1 MTTLAMN
8 NHFGSEINELKASS
22 LLQRIKA
29 LEENGLN
36 DTLIKKRVPS
46 YAAAAPL
53 NDTPFN
59 KGSFKSYHSGNST
72 KIYQNPNNHEV
83 NLANT
88 SMNSVSSAH
97 STNSEDTFNESPDI
111 VREDRIAS
119 PVNYHHIIDELN
131 DAKSRL
137 RKVPEPA
144 VGLGFKS
151 PVVFEALAPAPDPA
165 AFRAEINSSINKRQ
179 APVQPLDTPTNTSDG
194 NTSFSKATSK
204 LLAETLKKVNQQINQ
219 KAALTENNDSTSSL
233 NQIPISIPL
242 SGGSEPH
249 AVPSRSRS
257 SSSRSSA
264 AGINALIGI
273 WNEVDKHNKLQAS
286 RNASKSLGNISANNP
301 AFANVNNTSSNIRSD
316 HSYSKHSSPKPYTN
330 PQAAISSLKSIVSAV
345 HSHTKLQTA
354 ANNSTTA
361 SASDPHSQDPS
372 DPILN
377 RLHAIVLGSIPPHRV
392 ATEDSTTAPR
402 ISVGDIMTSS
412 VYNNY
417 SKLRQTPDAVSEKP
431 TKNLSHTTVF
441 KAIPDEESATTPK
454 HSLSK
459 EITANKFHT
468 IVFNAAPPK
477 PDTEES
483 LLGSFVIPSPVQ
495 THKSSLTN
503 ELVRSQM
510 GSLPSDPDKPYVSPY
525 AARASPLSK
534 TSAHS
539 YSSAANE
546 TLSTAPVRASSCEQ
560 LDSDN
565 YVFDSNVTMDTAQT
579 ASGSRKSLYED
590 YLSSNHQTYVHTSS
604 NRSNSN
610 LSNHT
615 VTSSSTVKSTKR
627 GNRSSSILSNN
638 TITSNRIDNHMN
650 AYGPSYDSDD
660 AQNNNR
666 SHLVSCVLFRAT
678 KIIIIVI
685 SINQM
690 G

>member
-53 NDTPFN
+53 NDIPFN

-137 RKVPEPA
+137 RKVPEPV

-151 PVVFEALAPAPDPA
+151 PVVFEALADPA

-204 LLAETLKKVNQQINQ
+204 LLAETLGKVNQQINQ
-219 KAALTENNDSTSSL
+219 KTALAENNDSTSSL

-242 SGGSEPH
+242 NAAESHVAKPL
-249 AVPSRSRS
+249 SR

-301 AFANVNNTSSNIRSD
+301 AFANVNNTSSIRSD
-316 HSYSKHSSPKPYTN
+316 HNYSKHSSPKPYTN
-330 PQAAISSLKSIVSAV
+330 PQAAISSLKSIVSEV
-345 HSHTKLQTA
+345 HSHAKLQKA
-354 ANNSTTA
+354 ANNNTTA
-361 SASDPHSQDPS
+361 SARDPDSQDPS
-372 DPILN
+372 DPIIN
-377 RLHAIVLGSIPPHRV
+377 RLHAIVLSSIPPHRI

-417 SKLRQTPDAVSEKP
+417 SKLHQTPDASSETP
-431 TKNLSHTTVF
+431 TKNLSHTIVF

-459 EITANKFHT
+459 EITTNKFHT

-483 LLGSFVIPSPVQ
+483 LLDSFVIPSPVQ

-560 LDSDN
+560 LDSHN

-590 YLSSNHQTYVHTSS
+590 YLSSNHQAYVHTSS

-610 LSNHT
+610 LSNRT

-638 TITSNRIDNHMN
+638 TNTSNRIDNHMN

-666 SHLVSCVLFRAT
+666 SHLVSCVLFRAA